1 MIPVNPGNLLPFY
14 TEGYN
19 SNDRRWQR
27 HRQIG
32 TDVVPYGLPCPRTR
46 LLPFQLYFDSPLD
59 GISAFAL
66 VNAEDDTETII
77 LDPEGPLLE
86 IAENSDQT
94 AFWVT
99 FKAQIDLDV
108 IPDCG
113 YWYIFLNLGTT
124 GQFVSEV
131 LDCRDM
137 CGFEAVGLAI
147 QTDSCA
153 VEDPVIQFG
162 LEAVIETGSGS
173 TYVIQRKVGLAFET
187 IATNSSVTVVDTLSN
202 EDEDYRIQVTTACGL
217 IITKTYTA
225 AWSAAD
231 GCGTLALTLVTTSVN
246 EAGILTSGPVWR
258 LNFSNTTDKANVLY
272 QDGYEQYLYLPM
284 PVWDVPEIVRETDVR
299 VNGNGEE
306 IRRFTRTVERR
317 GFEVADL
324 PDYVLGWLTKSGD
337 LDTIKMEDAKLV
349 DALAQVE
356 FAVENLTFESPGRQ
370 GVGLNIGRFYF
381 DVEAEA
387 FQGCQENFALFD

>member
-59 GISAFAL
+59 EISAFAL

-77 LDPEGPLLE
+77 LNPEGPLLE

-99 FKAQIDLDV
+99 FKAQIDLDI

-137 CGFEAVGLAI
+137 CGFEVIGLAI

-162 LEAVIETGSGS
+162 LEAVIETGIGS

-187 IATNSSVTVVDTLSN
+187 IATNSSVTVVDTLAN
-202 EDEDYRIQVTTACGL
+202 EEEEYRIQVTTACGL
-217 IITKTYTA
+217 IITKTYNA
-225 AWSAAD
+225 GWSAAD
-231 GCGTLALTLVTTSVN
+231 GCGTLVLALVTTSVN
-246 EAGILTSGPVWR
+246 EAGILTSGSVWR

-272 QDGYEQYLYLPM
+272 QTGYEQYLYLPM
-284 PVWDVPEIVRETDVR
+284 PVWDVPEIVREEDVR

-337 LDTIKMEDAKLV
+337 LNTIKMEDAKLV

-356 FAVENLTFESPGRQ
+356 FAVENLNFESPGRQ

-387 FQGCQENFALFD
+387 FQGCQDNFVRD

>member
-14 TEGYN
+14 NEGYN

-32 TDVVPYGLPCPRTR
+32 TDVFPYGLPCPRTR
-46 LLPFQLYFDSPLD
+46 LLPFQVSQPGGAPVVFS
-59 GISAFAL
+59 FAL
-66 VNAEDDTETII
+66 FNPEDDTDVI
-77 LDPEGPLLE
+77 LLDTALLDVQVDLTSGSE
-86 IAENSDQT
+86 RW
-94 AFWVT
+94 WVT
-99 FKAQIDLDV
+99 WKADADLDV

-113 YWYIFLNLGTT
+113 YWYIFLNLGDE
-124 GQFVSEV
+124 GQYYSEV

-137 CGFEAVGLAI
+137 CGFETVALTI
-147 QTDSCA
+147 QADSCA
-153 VEDPVIQFG
+153 VEDPSIQFV
-162 LEAVIETGSGS
+162 LEAGINTGSGT
-173 TYVIQRKVGLAFET
+173 TYVIQRKVGLSFET
-187 IATNSSVTVVDTLSN
+187 IATNASATVVDTLSN
-202 EDEDYRIQVTTACGL
+202 ETEDYRIQATTVCGL
-217 IITKTYTA
+217 IITKTYTVT
-225 AWSAAD
+225 WDSAD
-231 GCGTLALTLVTTSVN
+231 GCGTLAIALTATSTN

-258 LNFSNTTDKANVLY
+258 LNFSNTKDKGTVLY
-272 QDGYEQYLYLPM
+272 QTGYEQYLYLPM
-284 PVWDVPEIVRETDVR
+284 PIWDVPEIVREVETTT
-299 VNGNGEE
+299 NGNGEE

-324 PDYVLGWLTKSGD
+324 PDYVLGWLTKAGD

-387 FQGCQENFALFD
+387 FQGCQEDYVLD

>member
-32 TDVVPYGLPCPRTR
+32 TDVVPYGLPCPLTR
-46 LLPFQLYFDSPLD
+46 LLPFQVYFTGTFSGVTL
-59 GISAFAL
+59 FAL
-66 VNAEDDTETII
+66 VNPEDDTETII
-77 LDPEGPLLE
+77 QGTDTLYVDVKADLSG
-86 IAENSDQT
+86 
-94 AFWVT
+94 FWIT
-99 FKAQIDLDV
+99 WKGDYDLDF

-113 YWYIFLNLGTT
+113 YWYILLNVD
-124 GQFVSEV
+124 GQANLFSEV

-173 TYVIQRKVGLAFET
+173 TYVIQRKVGLAYET
-187 IATNSSVTVVDTLSN
+187 IATNSSVTVVDTLAN
-202 EDEDYRIQVTTACGL
+202 EEEEYRIQVTTACGL

-387 FQGCQENFALFD
+387 FQGCQDNFVLD